1 MKNSSASE
9 RNRQDAA
16 LLIAKQLTEFWF
28 GNFVTFK
35 WWNELWIQEALGDFV
50 KYFAV
55 DRAYPEYSIVSYV
68 NKKSLKIQELFN
80 LHFSETTIHHRGI
93 S

>member
-35 WWNELWIQEALGDFV
+35 WWNELWLQEALGDFV

-68 NKKSLKIQELFN
+68 YKKSLKIQELFN